1 MLRSEKGEALPN
13 YEPYPL
19 PEIDRQKEE
28 NPLQYPAALPD
39 GFPNWY
45 AAFTSPRHEKK
56 VAFHFEQRQ
65 IEAFLPLYET
75 IHRWKNRCNAN
86 LQLPLFPNYIFV
98 KIDPRERVQVLNVPG
113 VLYLVSAGREPLPVP
128 GNYIAAL
135 RDGLRMYKIEP
146 HPNVDVGDR
155 VRIITGPM
163 SGMEGILVR
172 KKNDV
177 RVVLKMEMIAR
188 SMAVEVNVADMEY
201 AGSQP
206 KRLSASPGTL

>member
-1 MLRSEKGEALPN
+1 M
-13 YEPYPL
+13 
-19 PEIDRQKEE
+19 
-28 NPLQYPAALPD
+28 QYPAALPD